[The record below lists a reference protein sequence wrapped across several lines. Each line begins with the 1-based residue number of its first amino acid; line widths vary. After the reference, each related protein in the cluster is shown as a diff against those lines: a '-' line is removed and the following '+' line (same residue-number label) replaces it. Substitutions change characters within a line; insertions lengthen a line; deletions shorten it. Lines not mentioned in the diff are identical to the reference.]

1 MCTGPPTRHAFL
13 LAAAATPFAASLAFA
28 EDAASIP
35 LDLSRG
41 QPRVRLFINGA
52 DQGEAIFDTGA
63 SGSAIHRPL
72 AEQLNLPNE
81 GMAGVRSG
89 AGGETVEG
97 FMTTVANAA
106 INGVAVPDFR
116 AIAIPMLRPDTVA
129 VLSANIFTGN
139 LLLLDFQNAR
149 MQPIAKSPA
158 TIPTSEAT
166 PYDDGPRPL
175 PSIWVTLPGDV
186 RLLAHL
192 DTGSP
197 ASLALPREMADTL
210 PLSTPLVE
218 AGRARLIN
226 GERTLYR
233 ATLNGAAQVGPLTI
247 ANPELTFMEGLPHGN
262 VGMALLRQLNITL
275 DPAER
280 RLWAA
285 QHA

>member
-1 MCTGPPTRHAFL
+1 MHRRAFL
-13 LAAAATPFAASLAFA
+13 LAAAAAPFGASRAFA
-28 EDAASIP
+28 EDFATIP

-72 AEQLNLPNE
+72 AEQLALPNE
-81 GMAGVRSG
+81 GAAGVRSG

-97 FMTTVANAA
+97 FMTTIANASM
-106 INGVAVPDFR
+106 NGVAVPDFR

-158 TIPTSEAT
+158 TIPTTEAT

-175 PSIWVTLPGDV
+175 PSIWVTLPTGQ

-192 DTGSP
+192 DTGAP
-197 ASLALPREMADTL
+197 GGVLLPREMADTL
-210 PLSTPLVE
+210 PLATPLVE

-226 GERTLYR
+226 GERAIYS
-233 ATLNGAAQVGPLTI
+233 ATLNGAVQVGPLALT
-247 ANPELTFMEGLPHGN
+247 NPEVRFMEGIPHGN
-262 VGMALLRQLNITL
+262 IGMALLRQLNITL

-280 RLWAA
+280 RLWVA

>member
-1 MCTGPPTRHAFL
+1 MHRRAFL
-13 LAAAATPFAASLAFA
+13 FAAAAAPFGAQIAFA
-28 EDAASIP
+28 EDTATIP
-35 LDLSRG
+35 LDLRRG

-72 AEQLNLPNE
+72 AEQLSLPNE
-81 GMAGVRSG
+81 GVAGVRSG
-89 AGGETVEG
+89 AGGETIEG
-97 FMTTVANAA
+97 FMTTVINAA
-106 INGVAVPDFR
+106 MNGVAVPDFR

-149 MQPIAKSPA
+149 MQPLTKSSA
-158 TIPTSEAT
+158 TIPTTEAT

-175 PSIWVTLPGDV
+175 PSIWVTLPTGQ

-233 ATLNGAAQVGPLTI
+233 ATLNGAAQVGPLNIT
-247 ANPELTFMEGLPHGN
+247 NPEITFMEGLPHGN
-262 VGMALLRQLNITL
+262 VGMELLRQLTITL

-280 RLWAA
+280 RLWVTP
-285 QHA
+285 HA

>member
-1 MCTGPPTRHAFL
+1 MRRRVFL
-13 LAAAATPFAASLAFA
+13 LAAAATPFARSAFA
-28 EDAASIP
+28 EDAATIA

-41 QPRVRLFINGA
+41 QPRVRLSINGA
-52 DQGEAIFDTGA
+52 DHGEAIFDTGA

-72 AEQLNLPNE
+72 AEQLSLPNE
-81 GMAGVRSG
+81 GLAGVRSG
-89 AGGETVEG
+89 AGGETIEG
-97 FMTTVANAA
+97 FMTTVANATM
-106 INGVAVPDFR
+106 NGVSVPNFR

-139 LLLLDFQNAR
+139 LLLLDFQNSR
-149 MQPIAKSPA
+149 MQPLTKSAA
-158 TIPTSEAT
+158 TIPTTEAT

-192 DTGSP
+192 DTGAP
-197 ASLALPREMADTL
+197 GGIALPREMADTL
-210 PLSTPLVE
+210 PLSTPLTE

-226 GERTLYR
+226 GERVFYR
-233 ATLNGAAQVGPLTI
+233 ATLNGAAQVGPLSLT
-247 ANPELTFMEGLPHGN
+247 NPELVFMEGLPHGN

-280 RLWAA
+280 RLWVT
-285 QHA
+285 QHT

>member
-1 MCTGPPTRHAFL
+1 MRRRVFL
-13 LAAAATPFAASLAFA
+13 LAAAAAPFGASLAFA
-28 EDAASIP
+28 EDAATIP
-35 LDLSRG
+35 LDLDRG
-41 QPRVRLFINGA
+41 QPRVRLSINGA

-72 AEQLNLPNE
+72 AEQLSLPNE
-81 GMAGVRSG
+81 GLAGVRSG

-106 INGVAVPDFR
+106 MNGVAVPNFR

-149 MQPIAKSPA
+149 MQPLTKSAA
-158 TIPTSEAT
+158 TIPATEAT
-166 PYDDGPRPL
+166 PYDSGPRPL

-197 ASLALPREMADTL
+197 GGVLLPREMADTM
-210 PLSTPLVE
+210 PLATPLVE

-226 GERTLYR
+226 GERAIYS
-233 ATLNGAAQVGPLTI
+233 ATLNGVVQVGPLSVT
-247 ANPELTFMEGLPHGN
+247 NPEVRFMDGIPHGN
-262 VGMALLRQLNITL
+262 IGMELLRQLNITL

-280 RLWAA
+280 RLWVAP
-285 QHA
+285 HT

>member
-1 MCTGPPTRHAFL
+1 MHRRAFL

-72 AEQLNLPNE
+72 AEQLGLANE

-89 AGGETVEG
+89 AGGETIEG
-97 FMTTVANAA
+97 FMTTIANAA
-106 INGVAVPDFR
+106 INRVGVPDFR

-158 TIPTSEAT
+158 TIPTTEAT

-192 DTGSP
+192 DTGAP
-197 ASLALPREMADTL
+197 GGVVLPREMADIL
-210 PLSTPLVE
+210 PLATPLVE

-226 GERTLYR
+226 GERTIYS
-233 ATLNGAAQVGPLTI
+233 ATLNGAVQVGPLALT
-247 ANPELTFMEGLPHGN
+247 NPEVRFMEGLPHGN
-262 VGMALLRQLNITL
+262 IGMELLRQLTITL

-280 RLWAA
+280 RLWVAT
-285 QHA
+285 HT

>member
-1 MCTGPPTRHAFL
+1 MHRRAFL
-13 LAAAATPFAASLAFA
+13 LAAAAAPFGAHLAFA
-28 EDAASIP
+28 EDAATIA

-72 AEQLNLPNE
+72 AEQLGLANE
-81 GMAGVRSG
+81 GLAGVRSG
-89 AGGETVEG
+89 AGGETIEG
-97 FMTTVANAA
+97 FMTTVTNAA
-106 INGVAVPDFR
+106 MNGVAVPNFR
-116 AIAIPMLRPDTVA
+116 AIAIPMLRSDTVA

-149 MQPIAKSPA
+149 MQPLTKSTA
-158 TIPTSEAT
+158 TIPTTEAT
-166 PYDDGPRPL
+166 PYDSGPRPL

-210 PLSTPLVE
+210 PLSTPLTE
-218 AGRARLIN
+218 SGRASLIN
-226 GERTLYR
+226 GERTIYR
-233 ATLNGAAQVGPLTI
+233 ATLNGAVQVGPLRLTS
-247 ANPELTFMEGLPHGN
+247 PELTFMEGLPHGN
-262 VGMALLRQLNITL
+262 VGMEVLRQLNITL

-280 RLWAA
+280 RLWVA
-285 QHA
+285 QHT